1 MDKIKLRI
9 EMPFKSKEDTRKAY
23 LSLKPELDFK
33 GRARITLET
42 DPDEHKIIISIEAED
57 LPSLHAAVGSQLRA
71 LKVITGVQ
79 NFAEE

>member
-1 MDKIKLRI
+1 MEKIKLTI
-9 EMPFKSKEDTRKAY
+9 EMPFKSKDEAHKAY
-23 LSLKPELDFK
+23 IALKPELDFQ
-33 GRARITLET
+33 GRAKITLEERGK
-42 DPDEHKIIISIEAED
+42 DKVCILIKAED

>member
-1 MDKIKLRI
+1 MEKIGLTI
-9 EMPFKSKEDTRKAY
+9 SMPFKNKDDAHKAY
-23 LSLKPELDFK
+23 LALRPELDFK
-33 GRARITLET
+33 GRAKIALKEIPEKRRIL
-42 DPDEHKIIISIEAED
+42 ISIEADD

>member
-1 MDKIKLRI
+1 MEKIKLTLQ
-9 EMPFKSKEDTRKAY
+9 MPFKSKEEAHKAY

-33 GRARITLET
+33 GRAKITLEEIRDT
-42 DPDEHKIIISIEAED
+42 HQISVHIEADD

-71 LKVITGVQ
+71 LKVIAGVQ